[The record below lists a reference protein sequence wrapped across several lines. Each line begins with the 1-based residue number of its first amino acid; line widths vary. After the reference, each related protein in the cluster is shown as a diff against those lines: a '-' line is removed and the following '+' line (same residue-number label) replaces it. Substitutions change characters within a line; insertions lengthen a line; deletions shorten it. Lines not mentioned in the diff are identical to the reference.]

1 MKQLAQGFTLI
12 ELLVTIA
19 IIAILASV
27 GYPSYTSHVAKSRR
41 ADAQQFMMQ
50 MDTRQKQ
57 ILIEQRAYA
66 TAPNA
71 INVASEGFS
80 CSATACSNQY
90 YDITFNPAVDNSA
103 TPPSYTICATP
114 KGGQTSDG
122 VLKLTSDGSKQRAT
136 GTTACSGGTSN
147 PW

>member
-1 MKQLAQGFTLI
+1 MKKARGFTLI
-12 ELLVTIA
+12 ELMVTVA
-19 IIAILASV
+19 IIAILAAI
-27 GYPSYTSHVAKSRR
+27 GYPSYTNHVAKSRR

-50 MDTRQKQ
+50 MDSRQKQ

-71 INVASEGFS
+71 LNVASDGFS

-103 TPPSYTICATP
+103 TPPAYTICATP
-114 KGGQTSDG
+114 KSGQVSDG
-122 VLKLTSDGSKQRAT
+122 VLKLTSEGSKQRAT
-136 GTTACSGGTSN
+136 GTTACTGGTAN